1 MLSLQHDPNVNIEQ
15 YPSVDPLYPF
25 DKGAQLT
32 LGDLHGNALK
42 LLYTLIRHGVVTN
55 ISKEDYISFN
65 RLYKKTA
72 DEVTAA
78 DIKWFKALL
87 RKTKVNSQGTLRLIG
102 DELADRGAN
111 DYFTLSILA
120 KLYNRT
126 NVEVLV
132 SNHSIEFIR
141 AFEKAKTYISE
152 NLGFGQAA
160 SMQNLQQLIDKKL
173 ITRAQVDAV
182 VKNKYLPN
190 VKLLSYTL
198 DDANGR
204 IGIFTH
210 APVGMECLQAIAAK
224 LGVEFKD
231 KSINDLAQTIE
242 NINNIFNE
250 QYVKTNRVHTLFDS
264 ETGFRDPAFADPVT
278 APFTHLIWN
287 RDHNVNRPVDHKGYK
302 IKWIHGHD
310 ARPSNI
316 LHRIYN
322 LDNFLGKGNNNNIAP
337 YNVHHTHEK
346 QLGVPK
352 VFAKVDVEV
361 LDESEEE
368 IIAPSRLDLVKQGF
382 ATFKDTFF
390 APSKHPII
398 AGTLAATLATAA
410 SFALALTPLNVMLCA
425 VMTVLT
431 VGTFLRT
438 KNSIANAALQNYTAN
453 PIRTPL
459 AKQAYQDGIKAAK
472 GWAPYAKSNI
482 KLSNWKK
489 PTAFAAGMESE
500 LRKPRI

>member
-1 MLSLQHDPNVNIEQ
+1 MLSLHHEPSVNIEQ

-55 ISKEDYISFN
+55 ISREDYISFN

-72 DEVTAA
+72 VEVSAA

-87 RKTKVNSQGTLRLIG
+87 RKTKVNSNGTLRLIG
-102 DELADRGAN
+102 DELADRGSN

-120 KLYNRT
+120 KLFNRT
-126 NVEVLV
+126 NVEILV

-141 AFEKAKTYISE
+141 AYEKAKTYISE

-160 SMQNLQQLIDKKL
+160 SMQNLQQLIDKKH
-173 ITRAQVDAV
+173 ISRAEVDSL
-182 VKNKYLPN
+182 VKNRYLPN
-190 VKLLSYTL
+190 LKLLSYTL
-198 DDANGR
+198 DEANGR

-210 APVGMECLQAIAAK
+210 APVGMECLQAVAAK

-231 KSINDLAQTIE
+231 KSMKDLAQTIE
-242 NINNIFNE
+242 NINKVFNE
-250 QYVKTNRVHTLFDS
+250 KYVKTNRVHTLFDN
-264 ETGFRDPAFADPVT
+264 ETGFSDPAFADPVT

-287 RDHNVNRPVDHKGYK
+287 RNHDVNRPVDYKGYK

-322 LDNFLGKGNNNNIAP
+322 LDNFLGKGNNNNVAP
-337 YNVHHTHEK
+337 YNVHYTHEK
-346 QLGVPK
+346 QLGAPK
-352 VFAKVDVEV
+352 VFADIDDETFNEV
-361 LDESEEE
+361 EEE
-368 IIAPSRLDLVKQGF
+368 IVAPSRLDLVKHGF

-390 APSKHPII
+390 APSKHPVM
-398 AGTLAATLATAA
+398 AGTLATTVVIAA
-410 SFALALTPLNVMLCA
+410 SFALALTPLNMMVCA
-425 VMTVLT
+425 VMTALT
-431 VGTFLRT
+431 VGTSLRA
-438 KNSIANAALQNYTAN
+438 KNSLAGSALQNYNLT
-453 PIRTPL
+453 PFRTHL
-459 AKQAYQDGIKAAK
+459 AKQAYQEGIEAAK
-472 GWAPYAKSNI
+472 GWLPYAKSNF
-482 KLSNWKK
+482 KLSAWKE
-489 PTAFAAGMESE
+489 PTAFAAGMESQ